1 MKKLLLIAL
10 LALNL
15 QGCIFVAGAAAGA
28 AAIAIVNDKRS
39 VQSVLQDKN
48 IANTATDNLKA
59 DPDFRDAHISVTS
72 FNRIVLMT
80 GEVSTA
86 DLRQRAETIVQA
98 IPNIAHIYNEI
109 QVKGSASTLSVAN
122 DAWITA
128 KIKTMMLA
136 NRDLRSSSI
145 KVVTEGSTVY
155 LMGIVSHEQ
164 SNIASDIA
172 RQVTGVEKV
181 IRIFQYTD

>member
-1 MKKLLLIAL
+1 MRKILLIAL

-15 QGCIFVAGAAAGA
+15 QGCIFAAGAAAGA

-39 VQSVLQDKN
+39 VESVLQDKN
-48 IANTATDNLKA
+48 IANAATDNIKA
-59 DPDFRDAHISVTS
+59 DTTLRDAHINVTS
-72 FNRIVLMT
+72 FNRVVLMT

-86 DLRQRAETIVQA
+86 DLRQRAETIVQS
-98 IPNIAHIYNEI
+98 IPNVGHIYNEI
-109 QVKGSASTLSVAN
+109 QVRGSASTLSVAN
-122 DAWITA
+122 DVWITT

-145 KVVTEGSTVY
+145 KVITESSTVY

-164 SNIASDIA
+164 ANIASDIA

-181 IRIFQYTD
+181 I